1 MKQNR
6 TLNGAFPIVAA
17 ALGNSLGVKV
27 RVGGCVAQTDGKT
40 ITIPAYN
47 QDDPYYKDI
56 AWGYLAHEAAHVRFS
71 DFDEFTRAAT
81 NPIRRTMVNILEDIR
96 IESGIIRL
104 YPGTKQTLQK
114 MDEHLFLGNNS
125 RSDKPMAPATILSNF
140 MLLRLS
146 ADVLGFKSLN
156 DVADA
161 AEADLAKTFPEA
173 SVTRLMALLSDVPF
187 LQNTRDCVR
196 LADRILRMFE
206 EERETAAQHEH
217 QEQFPE
223 SPPEDSPQPPGQ
235 ANDVQAQEQEQTQF
249 YQILSSVLNASD
261 EDLPVDRAETIRD
274 ILDGQHQA
282 CYDEDVELPVAR
294 KPECNAVLGQEL
306 LKKVLGHSARLRLAL
321 QSFVQGSQNH
331 SRSHKRSGNKIDGSR
346 LHKLALGDSRLFVHQ
361 APKQSPNAAFAILID
376 ASVSMNTE
384 VADTGQNRIGLAM
397 EAALALALALEAIPG
412 VNPSVTKFPYEDT
425 NDVVPLLRH
434 GQKVRPNAAAF
445 LPVTSGLTPLCSAL
459 WYTAS
464 SVLSAREHRK
474 IIMVLNDGQPDNL
487 DATRSVIRRC
497 EASGIE
503 LIGVGIGYDTSHL
516 FSRSIV
522 INDLSE
528 LGTQLF
534 RISRDLLVAA

>member
-6 TLNGAFPIVAA
+6 SLNGAFPIVAA

-40 ITIPAYN
+40 ITVPAYN

-71 DFDEFTRAAT
+71 DFDEFARAAT
-81 NPIRRTMVNILEDIR
+81 SPIRKTIVNIIEDIR
-96 IESGIIRL
+96 IENGIIKL
-104 YPGTKQTLQK
+104 YPGAKQTIQK
-114 MDEHLFLGNNS
+114 MDEHLFLGNNGQ
-125 RSDKPMAPATILSNF
+125 SDKPMAPAAVLSDF

-146 ADVLGFKSLN
+146 ADVLGFKCLN
-156 DVADA
+156 DVANE
-161 AEADLAKTFPEA
+161 AEAVLEKTFPEGA
-173 SVTRLMALLSDVPF
+173 ITRLMALLSDVPF

-196 LADRILRMFE
+196 LADRILRMLE
-206 EERETAAQHEH
+206 EEREKAEQHEH
-217 QEQFPE
+217 QDQSQE
-223 SPPEDSPQPPGQ
+223 SPPEDTPQPPGQ
-235 ANDVQAQEQEQTQF
+235 DNDVQDQEQALF
-249 YQILSSVLNASD
+249 SDILSSVLNAS
-261 EDLPVDRAETIRD
+261 EADLPVDRAETIRD

-282 CYDEDVELPVAR
+282 CYDDGVELPIAR
-294 KPECNAVLGQEL
+294 EPERNAVLGQEL
-306 LKKVLGHSARLRLAL
+306 LNKVLGQSARLRLAL

-331 SRSHKRSGNKIDGSR
+331 RRVHKRSGNQVDGSR
-346 LHKLALGDSRLFVHQ
+346 LHRLSLGDSRLFVHQ
-361 APKQSPNAAFAILID
+361 APKQSPNAAFDILID
-376 ASVSMNTE
+376 ASGSMIEE
-384 VADTGQNRIGLAM
+384 VANTGRTRIELAI

-425 NDVVPLLRH
+425 NDVVPLLRR
-434 GQKVRPNAAAF
+434 GQKVRANVAAF
-445 LPVTSGLTPLCSAL
+445 LPTTSGYTPLCSAL
-459 WYTAS
+459 WYVAS

-474 IIMVLNDGQPDNL
+474 IIMVLNDGQPDDL

-522 INDLSE
+522 IHDLSE
-528 LGTQLF
+528 LAVQLF
-534 RISRDLLVAA
+534 SISRNLLVAA